1 MMTPMGFSSRA
12 LCRCASFVPDML
24 QALPQFTVYRRS
36 SLRDVLMRYA
46 PVSIA
51 LSALLALNASVSH
64 SSQPV
69 ILEPRAA
76 QLEAM
81 GHASLAAGDSD
92 SATNAFEAALAVQ
105 PGAGQLVLDLADV
118 ARRQGMQ
125 GKALHYYRAVLADDP
140 QNLAAIGGEG
150 GALAE
155 KGALDKA
162 RLDLAKLQGLCGTDC
177 ASARDLAALIDSAA
191 AKTRVVTTN

>member
-1 MMTPMGFSSRA
+1 
-12 LCRCASFVPDML
+12 ML
-24 QALPQFTVYRRS
+24 PAMPQFTVYRRS
-36 SLRDVLMRYA
+36 SVRDVLMRFA

-64 SSQPV
+64 SSAPV
-69 ILEPRAA
+69 VLAPRAA
-76 QLEAM
+76 QLEAQ
-81 GHASLAAGDSD
+81 GRASLASGDSD
-92 SATNAFEAALAVQ
+92 TAVNAFEAALAVQ

-125 GKALHYYRAVLADDP
+125 GKALHYYRAILTDDP

-162 RLDLAKLQGLCGTDC
+162 RADLTKLQGLCGTDC
-177 ASARDLAALIDSAA
+177 AAARDLAALIDTAA
-191 AKTRVVTTN
+191 AKGHVVSAEALAPAPQVTTN